1 MQIEDS
7 VAINQPSVSITPNTI
22 EQIVNQD
29 NREEEQVYEVNEST
43 STEFVDVQN
52 PSKAIGR
59 GRPPKCHYE
68 SSIEKEQSRSG
79 NSTRGPY
86 KCGTC
91 SQVGHNSAFHKK

>member
-7 VAINQPSVSITPNTI
+7 VAINQPFVSITPNTI

-59 GRPPKCHYE
+59 GRPPKHRYE
-68 SSIEKEQSRSG
+68 SSIEKVQSCNG

-86 KCGTC
+86 KCCTC
-91 SQVGHNSAFHKK
+91 GQVGHNAAFHKK

>member
-7 VAINQPSVSITPNTI
+7 VAINQPSVSITPNTNK
-22 EQIVNQD
+22 QFVNQD
-29 NREEEQVYEVNEST
+29 REEEQVYKVNEST
-43 STEFVDVQN
+43 STEFVNVQN

-59 GRPPKCHYE
+59 GRPPKRRYE
-68 SSIEKEQSRSG
+68 SSIEKEQSRGG

-91 SQVGHNSAFHKK
+91 GQVGHNAAFHKK